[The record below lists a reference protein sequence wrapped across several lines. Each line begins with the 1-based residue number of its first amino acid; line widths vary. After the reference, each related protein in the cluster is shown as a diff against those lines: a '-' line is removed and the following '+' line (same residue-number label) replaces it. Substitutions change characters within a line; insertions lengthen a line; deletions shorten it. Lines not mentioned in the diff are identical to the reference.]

1 MPEALGLSLF
11 LKRSLAGDAAP
22 KPPLLGAPNPP
33 KLGVEAPKAGALL
46 APNGEAGGAPEA
58 PNAGVL
64 LPPKE
69 NGLLC
74 GCPNPP
80 EDPPNEKACSMARH
94 AQSNIPTRQTI
105 NSQWEREAHHQCSA
119 GAPQRPMLQNC
130 LHAIR
135 LRRSGWSS
143 HRCRAQCCS
152 GTCSYLFSIICRIP
166 QAGSHLEVARM
177 QSGSLKFPC
186 AHAGQA

>member
-1 MPEALGLSLF
+1 MPEASGLSLF

-46 APNGEAGGAPEA
+46 APKGEAGGAPEA

-94 AQSNIPTRQTI
+94 AQS
-105 NSQWEREAHHQCSA
+105 
-119 GAPQRPMLQNC
+119 
-130 LHAIR
+130 
-135 LRRSGWSS
+135 
-143 HRCRAQCCS
+143 
-152 GTCSYLFSIICRIP
+152 
-166 QAGSHLEVARM
+166 
-177 QSGSLKFPC
+177 
-186 AHAGQA
+186 